1 MEEDLNQLTEKIIGC
16 AIEVH
21 WNLGPGLLE
30 SLYESAM
37 CVEFELNGIAYER
50 QVPIPV
56 SYKGHNIGEYR
67 LDILVENAIILE
79 LKSVDRYDPIFEAQL
94 LSYLKLTGKHVGLLI
109 NFNRGLLKD
118 GIKRI
123 ML

>member
-1 MEEDLNQLTEKIIGC
+1 
-16 AIEVH
+16 
-21 WNLGPGLLE
+21 
-30 SLYESAM
+30 M
-37 CVEFELNGIAYER
+37 CVEFELNKIGYER
-50 QVPIPV
+50 QVPVSV
-56 SYKGHNIGEYR
+56 SYKGHNIGEHR

>member
-1 MEEDLNQLTEKIIGC
+1 
-16 AIEVH
+16 
-21 WNLGPGLLE
+21 
-30 SLYESAM
+30 M

-67 LDILVENAIILE
+67 LDILVETAIILE
-79 LKSVDRYDPIFEAQL
+79 LKSVDRYGPIFEAQL

>member
-1 MEEDLNQLTEKIIGC
+1 
-16 AIEVH
+16 
-21 WNLGPGLLE
+21 
-30 SLYESAM
+30 M

>member
-1 MEEDLNQLTEKIIGC
+1 M
-16 AIEVH
+16 
-21 WNLGPGLLE
+21 GPGLLE